1 MSTTKYLCILTALL
15 AIGLISM
22 GCSKTN
28 PEPAPPAV
36 QPAGGEQQYTARTGD
51 GVDVLYF
58 EEGNPCE
65 CMADF
70 GVVIKDTIRTR
81 FASELQDGSLR
92 FFVVVSDDWENRE
105 VLESFDNPLYDL
117 FIVEFENGQD
127 TATPV
132 REIWSMMGDDDALAS
147 CVEARISDTLSGH
160 GTA

>member
-1 MSTTKYLCILTALL
+1 MALFAL
-15 AIGLISM
+15 GLVAM
-22 GCSKTN
+22 GCSKAN
-28 PEPAPPAV
+28 PEPAPPSG
-36 QPAGGEQQYTARTGD
+36 QLSEGEHRYTARTGD

-70 GVVIKDTIRTR
+70 GTVIKNTIRTR
-81 FASELQDGSLR
+81 FASELQEGSLR

-117 FIVEFENGQD
+117 FIMEYKNGQG
-127 TATPV
+127 TAAPV

-147 CVEARISDTLSGH
+147 YVDARISDALAGY
-160 GTA
+160 GTS